1 MKAAKLTV
9 VAIPIFTLDEAAP
22 VSVVTFFAPVA
33 WAFEPI
39 RGVPVVLVVPVDVLP
54 DPVLEAAPGVE
65 AAVRDRR
72 LVSDVLRI
80 APLIWAEA
88 SGESWPVIPV
98 RLFKED
104 REFRKDGAI
113 GQNHGWKRVESK

>member
-9 VAIPIFTLDEAAP
+9 VANFILDEAAP

-39 RGVPVVLVVPVDVLP
+39 RAVSVLLLLVPADVLPP
-54 DPVLEAAPGVE
+54 DPVLEAVAGVE
-65 AAVRDRR
+65 AVVRDRR

-80 APLIWAEA
+80 APLICAEA
-88 SGESWPVIPV
+88 SGDSWPVIPV
-98 RLFKED
+98 RLFMTP
-104 REFRKDGAI
+104 
-113 GQNHGWKRVESK
+113 KRLQRIEQ

>member
-39 RGVPVVLVVPVDVLP
+39 RGVPVLLLLVPADVLP
-54 DPVLEAAPGVE
+54 DPVLEAVAGVE
-65 AAVRDRR
+65 
-72 LVSDVLRI
+72 
-80 APLIWAEA
+80 
-88 SGESWPVIPV
+88 
-98 RLFKED
+98 
-104 REFRKDGAI
+104 
-113 GQNHGWKRVESK
+113 